1 MSQKEDLAR
10 QRALVIM
17 QVRSGKITATEG
29 ARRLGISRKT
39 YYEWEQ
45 RGLEG
50 LMAALEDQEAGR
62 PPLPE
67 DPEKAEL
74 KERNQ
79 TLEQELLTAQQIA
92 GVRKAQLEYEKKQR
106 LLDLEREEQAKKKK
120 RQK

>member
-1 MSQKEDLAR
+1 MSHKEDLAR
-10 QRALVIM
+10 KRALVIM

-29 ARRLGISRKT
+29 ARQLGISRKT

-79 TLEQELLTAQQIA
+79 TLEQELLTAKQIA
-92 GVRKAQLEYEKKQR
+92 GVRKAQLEYEKKQ
-106 LLDLEREEQAKKKK
+106 K
-120 RQK
+120 